1 MDATTQTLRQR
12 RKEELRERI
21 LVAARALFVQ
31 VGYDAFSMRKLADEV
46 GCSAGNLYL
55 YFESQEHLFRC
66 LIDESFAEL
75 ERELRA
81 ALSSHRDPV
90 AQLKRGMRAYVD
102 FGVRHP
108 DAYRIA
114 FLVRRPRQP
123 GATEPH
129 AAFETL
135 RTAVRACVA
144 ARRFRKIEVELASPA
159 LWTALHGVTSLLVQ
173 LPQFPWVDTEQ
184 LVATVIDHAV
194 QPLLPPKGRS

>member
-21 LVAARALFVQ
+21 LVAARALFAQ

-66 LIDESFAEL
+66 LVDEGFAEL

-114 FLVRRPRQP
+114 FLVRRPRQQ
-123 GATEPH
+123 GAIEPH

-135 RTAVRACVA
+135 RIAVRACVA
-144 ARRFRKIEVELASPA
+144 ARRFRKIDVDLASQA